1 MSYIALFIYLKAEID
16 LYEII
21 FCLQRLLLS
30 PKGSSHHRT
39 ASESSSFSSS
49 TELEH
54 STSEDRMLDKNSGS
68 GYFEHS
74 ARATQHHRT
83 SMMKPDKPI
92 DLLRKVAGN
101 GNCADCGA
109 SEPDWASLNLGVL
122 LCIEC
127 SGVHRNMGVHI
138 SKVNKQYVCNLHKQN
153 FHHITVEFRYI
164 VVLHSEFVGV
174 LDDVYLCS
182 ACAHGFVPTRHCR
195 LQ

>member
-1 MSYIALFIYLKAEID
+1 MNLKLCRQRVQWIRWIGLKKLLASSLLCWAPSPLNGLVMSVPHCIVYIPEID

-54 STSEDRMLDKNSGS
+54 SISEDCMLEKNSGS

-138 SKVNKQYVCNLHKQN
+138 SKVNEQYC
-153 FHHITVEFRYI
+153 
-164 VVLHSEFVGV
+164 
-174 LDDVYLCS
+174 
-182 ACAHGFVPTRHCR
+182 
-195 LQ
+195 LQFE

>member
-1 MSYIALFIYLKAEID
+1 MTSV
-16 LYEII
+16 

-39 ASESSSFSSS
+39 ASSSSSFSSS

-54 STSEDRMLDKNSGS
+54 SINEDCMLEKNSGS

-74 ARATQHHRT
+74 TRVAQHHRT

-101 GNCADCGA
+101 NSCADCGA

-138 SKVNKQYVCNLHKQN
+138 SKVN
-153 FHHITVEFRYI
+153 
-164 VVLHSEFVGV
+164 
-174 LDDVYLCS
+174 
-182 ACAHGFVPTRHCR
+182 
-195 LQ
+195 

>member
-1 MSYIALFIYLKAEID
+1 MCSQHRIIYTSNLI
-16 LYEII
+16 YVTSV

-39 ASESSSFSSS
+39 ASSSSSFSSS

-54 STSEDRMLDKNSGS
+54 SINEDCMLEKNSGS

-74 ARATQHHRT
+74 ARVAQHHRT

-101 GNCADCGA
+101 NSCADCGA

-138 SKVNKQYVCNLHKQN
+138 SKVN
-153 FHHITVEFRYI
+153 
-164 VVLHSEFVGV
+164 
-174 LDDVYLCS
+174 
-182 ACAHGFVPTRHCR
+182 
-195 LQ
+195 